1 MSTVHLIVYQL
12 LLLPLITTPPAV
24 APLTSAVTLASG
36 LGTRS
41 RPGRSQGQL
50 MGSEAGMCPK
60 LGVKISPDVVGA
72 IEKDVS
78 DGIAKLVDGTL
89 ETISSPL

>member
-1 MSTVHLIVYQL
+1 
-12 LLLPLITTPPAV
+12 
-24 APLTSAVTLASG
+24 
-36 LGTRS
+36 
-41 RPGRSQGQL
+41 

-89 ETISSPL
+89 ETISSPPVGNAGL